1 MDTIQETLA
10 DRLAGALLSHHASGA
25 GPRSYDK
32 VARAIIAQAEAD
44 LDGVVEA
51 AVRLNRLVQET
62 WEEDTRGACKLR
74 KLYHR
79 AWLRGLVAGAVE
91 RGISA
96 PVVAEGIALAT
107 VPVAYEEAIAL
118 PVYAYSI
125 GYGFGQAWA
134 AISRKEP
141 ERQEWLA
148 ALKRGVGEGEA
159 RLRAAAAY
167 HHQELDLEL
176 APEDDKAVDNVESG
190 FHLGSFTGFFTK

>member
-1 MDTIQETLA
+1 MAVSQDTLA
-10 DRLAGALLSHHASGA
+10 ERLAGALLAHHASGA
-25 GPRSYDK
+25 GPKSFDK
-32 VARAIIAQAEAD
+32 VARAIIAQSEAD
-44 LDGVVEA
+44 IAQVVDG
-51 AVRLNRLVQET
+51 AVRLNRLVQDT
-62 WEEDTRGACKLR
+62 WEDDTKQACKLR

-79 AWLRGLVAGAVE
+79 AWLRGVVTGAVE
-91 RGISA
+91 RGFLPA
-96 PVVAEGIALAT
+96 DVAEGIAMAT

-134 AISRKEP
+134 AISRKEG

-148 ALKRGVGEGEA
+148 ALKRGVGEGER
-159 RLRAAAAY
+159 RLREAAAY
-167 HHQELDLEL
+167 HDQPLDPDL